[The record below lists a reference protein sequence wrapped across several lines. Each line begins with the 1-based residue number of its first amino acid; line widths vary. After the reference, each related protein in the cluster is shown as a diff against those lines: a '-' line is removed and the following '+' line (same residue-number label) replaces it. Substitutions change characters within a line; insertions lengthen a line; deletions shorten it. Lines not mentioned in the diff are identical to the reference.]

1 MGRSLELVHVKAP
14 QGRPTIVFLHEGLG
28 SVALWRDFPRRVA
41 EATRAGALVYSRY
54 GNGRSD
60 VLDAKRTVRYMHD
73 EATQVLPEILRVL
86 EIDRPVLFGHS
97 DGASIALIYAGTVS
111 AGALAIVL
119 EAPHLFVEDLS
130 VASIATMRERY
141 EREGLRSKMLRYHRD
156 VDATFY
162 GWNDIWLEPA
172 FRTWNIEESVRNVT
186 APVFALQGAD
196 DEYGTL
202 AQLEALR
209 AGSAGAVD
217 TLVLSDCGHAPHRD
231 RPRFVEKAVSS
242 WIAEAA
248 SH

>member
-1 MGRSLELVHVKAP
+1 MKAP
-14 QGRPTIVFLHEGLG
+14 DGRPTIVFLHEGLG

-60 VLDAKRTVRYMHD
+60 ALDAKRTVRYMHD
-73 EATQVLPEILRVL
+73 EATLVLPEILRVL
-86 EIDRPVLFGHS
+86 EIERPVLFGHS
-97 DGASIALIYAGTVS
+97 DGASIALIYAGAVPT
-111 AGALAIVL
+111 GALALVL

-162 GWNDIWLEPA
+162 GWNDIWLDPA

-186 APVFALQGAD
+186 APVLALQGAD

-209 AGSAGAVD
+209 AGSAGSVD

-231 RPRFVEKAVSS
+231 RTGFVEKAVAS
-242 WIAEAA
+242 WIAESAPY
-248 SH
+248 